1 MKPRSALVLAIA
13 CAVSCT
19 PPPPQ
24 APAAAPVSPP
34 VPPVVPEAQLSAA
47 PPASAEQAPP
57 ASAEQ
62 APPAPSDP
70 DSLVCISPPD
80 PELDKE
86 SPWHKAIGEQ
96 LSLELPNAR
105 RCTSTLPED
114 TRVDVTLRLVYG
126 QDGRPLSQHVLS
138 SSSED
143 CSVAECI
150 KQELADVNSGKLA
163 IERGSIDLALVLERG
178 KVPQRSAEPTD
189 PLVDAEDPSSCIDP
203 DVARLS
209 RKVVRELV
217 STTHDKLKQ
226 CYGHALAR
234 RRDAA
239 GTVTFEFVIG
249 QEGEMAS
256 VQARESTLYDCAA
269 IECMLA
275 ELKPLRFPAP
285 VGRGVRVVYP
295 IKYVLEQP
303 PVRLK

>member
-1 MKPRSALVLAIA
+1 MKPRSALILAVA

-19 PPPPQ
+19 PPPPPH
-24 APAAAPVSPP
+24 APAAAPAAPP
-34 VPPVVPEAQLSAA
+34 VAPEAQLSAA
-47 PPASAEQAPP
+47 PPASPELAPP
-57 ASAEQ
+57 VT
-62 APPAPSDP
+62 SDP
-70 DSLVCISPPD
+70 DSLACISAPD

-126 QDGRPLSQHVLS
+126 QDGRPLSQHVVS

-143 CSVAECI
+143 CAVAECI

-163 IERGSIDLALVLERG
+163 IERGSIDLALVLERD
-178 KVPQRSAEPTD
+178 KVPQRSAEPID
-189 PLVDAEDPSSCIDP
+189 PLGDVDGPGSCVDP
-203 DVARLS
+203 DIARLS

-217 STTHDKLKQ
+217 STTYDKLKQ

-256 VQARESTLYDCAA
+256 VQARESTLYDCGA

-303 PVRLK
+303 PVTLK